1 MLKHAKASI
10 VRSLDTNENKK
21 DEELFELVSYSKSA
35 TDLVFQHQEVEK
47 PMVISS
53 NFLQLPGE
61 QSRRFSTVSF
71 SLLEDDMRTSLE
83 NLPALSRGGS
93 VFIRVSD
100 VLTTNRRPSIFSQL
114 SYLANKSTRPSSV
127 YSSLNDLS
135 KNHPIIYSV
144 FSRIAMFIF
153 IVVVLLIIVVIFH
166 LLFK

>member
-71 SLLEDDMRTSLE
+71 SLLET
-83 NLPALSRGGS
+83 LPALSRGGS

-127 YSSLNDLS
+127 YSSLSDLS

-153 IVVVLLIIVVIFH
+153 IVVVLLIMVVI
-166 LLFK
+166 LYVLFK